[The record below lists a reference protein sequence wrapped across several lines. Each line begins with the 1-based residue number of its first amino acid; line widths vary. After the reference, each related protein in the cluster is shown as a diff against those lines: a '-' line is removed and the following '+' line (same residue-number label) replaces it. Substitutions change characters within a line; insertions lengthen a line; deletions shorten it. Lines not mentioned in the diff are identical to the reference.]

1 MRTFFKVILGIIIA
15 WFGAICAITAM
26 HEAVNIPREILSYI
40 FLGSFIAGMLLF
52 YKWRFVFAY
61 VFGHEMTHYFTA
73 KLFLKKT
80 GKIKLHKTHGSVE
93 VVDSNVWIVLAPYII
108 PFYSFVAVL
117 IYAIAS
123 IFYSDLWMDYSFAA
137 LSALGYAYHVILTAQ
152 ALRLQQT
159 DLQIYGPFLSWAIIF
174 AGNMLQILIAI
185 LVFSRTWMNA
195 LRYAQEIMLAQ
206 VDMVM
211 SLVKFLH

>member
-1 MRTFFKVILGIIIA
+1 MRTLLKVILGIIIA
-15 WFGAICAITAM
+15 WFGAICAITAL
-26 HEAVNIPREILSYI
+26 HEAVYIPRGMLSYI
-40 FLGSFIAGMLLF
+40 FLGAFVIGLLLF
-52 YKWRFVFAY
+52 YKWRLVFAY

-80 GKIKLHKTHGSVE
+80 GKIKLHKTYGSVE

-123 IFYSDLWMDYSFAA
+123 FFYSNPWVDYSFAA
-137 LSALGYAYHVILTAQ
+137 LSALGYAYHVILTTQ

-195 LRYAQEIMLAQ
+195 LRYAQEITLAQ

>member
-1 MRTFFKVILGIIIA
+1 MRTLLKVILGVIIA
-15 WFGAICAITAM
+15 WFGAICAITALQ
-26 HEAVNIPREILSYI
+26 EAVNIPRGMLCYI
-40 FLGSFIAGMLLF
+40 FLGTFVVGLF
-52 YKWRFVFAY
+52 LFHKWRFVFAY

-80 GKIKLHKTHGSVE
+80 GKIKLHKTYGSVE

-123 IFYSDLWMDYSFAA
+123 IFYNNPWMDYSFAA

-159 DLQIYGPFLSWAIIF
+159 DLQIYCPFLSWAIIF
-174 AGNMLQILIAI
+174 AGNMFQILIAI
-185 LVFSRTWMNA
+185 LVFSHTWMNA
-195 LRYAQEIMLAQ
+195 LRYAQEITLAQ

>member
-1 MRTFFKVILGIIIA
+1 MRTLLKVISGVIIA
-15 WFGAICAITAM
+15 WFGAICAITAL
-26 HEAVNIPREILSYI
+26 HEAVNIPRGILSYI
-40 FLGSFIAGMLLF
+40 FLGAFVVGLFLF
-52 YKWRFVFAY
+52 YRWRFVFAY

-80 GKIKLHKTHGSVE
+80 GKIKLHKTYGSVE
-93 VVDSNVWIVLAPYII
+93 VVDGNVWIVLAPYII
-108 PFYSFVAVL
+108 PFYSFVTVL
-117 IYAIAS
+117 VYGIAS
-123 IFYSDLWMDYSFAA
+123 IFYSHPWMDYSFAA
-137 LSALGYAYHVILTAQ
+137 LSALGYAYHIILTAQ

-195 LRYAQEIMLAQ
+195 LRYAQEITLAQ
-206 VDMVM
+206 VDMVL
-211 SLVKFLH
+211 SLVKSLH

>member
-1 MRTFFKVILGIIIA
+1 MRTLFKFISAVFIA
-15 WFGAICAITAM
+15 WFGAICAITAL
-26 HEAVNIPREILSYI
+26 HEAVNIPRGMLSYI
-40 FLGSFIAGMLLF
+40 FLGAFVVGLF
-52 YKWRFVFAY
+52 MFHKWRLVFAY
-61 VFGHEMTHYFTA
+61 VFGHEMTHFFTA

-80 GKIKLHKTHGSVE
+80 GKIKLHKTYGSVE

-123 IFYSDLWMDYSFAA
+123 FFYSNPWMDYSFAA
-137 LSALGYAYHVILTAQ
+137 LSALGYAYHVILTTQ

-195 LRYAQEIMLAQ
+195 LRYAQEITLAQ
-206 VDMVM
+206 ADMVM